1 MYASALSMSGRMSE
15 VEEKLQAAEAA
26 LQRVTQNQEPDA
38 KTRNLIG
45 HIAAIRALLAATQ
58 YQADTII
65 AQSQRA
71 LAYLH
76 PENTA
81 VRTATVWKMGIA
93 HHLRGDRAAAGQAY
107 AEAMANSEASGNII
121 IHIAAAVGLGQIQ
134 ELENQL
140 HLAAQ
145 TYRRVLQLVDEPLG
159 PSACNAY
166 FGLARISY
174 QWDELDAAQAHGRQS
189 LRLAQLIENTGQSV
203 ACEAFLARLKLA
215 RGEVDGAA
223 VMLNEA
229 DQTAR
234 RRNFVQQIPEIASA
248 RVLFLLQQGD
258 LETAVALA
266 KKHELPLSQARA
278 HLAGGEPDKA
288 LAALEP
294 WRRRAEARDW
304 ADERLKA
311 MVLGAAALQGQGEME
326 KALQLLAEA
335 LPLAEPGGFIRLFV
349 DEGPPMA
356 RLLYAALSRKIA
368 PAYVRR
374 LLAAFP
380 VTGSEAAAAAPSSSA
395 AAAASEWVEP
405 LSEREIEVLQLIAQ
419 GLTNREVADRLYLS
433 LHTVKTHAR
442 NIYAKLGV
450 KNRTEAVAKG
460 RGLGILSTS

>member
-1 MYASALSMSGRMSE
+1 
-15 VEEKLQAAEAA
+15 
-26 LQRVTQNQEPDA
+26 
-38 KTRNLIG
+38 
-45 HIAAIRALLAATQ
+45 
-58 YQADTII
+58 
-65 AQSQRA
+65 
-71 LAYLH
+71 
-76 PENTA
+76 
-81 VRTATVWKMGIA
+81 
-93 HHLRGDRAAAGQAY
+93 
-107 AEAMANSEASGNII
+107 
-121 IHIAAAVGLGQIQ
+121 
-134 ELENQL
+134 
-140 HLAAQ
+140 
-145 TYRRVLQLVDEPLG
+145 
-159 PSACNAY
+159 
-166 FGLARISY
+166 
-174 QWDELDAAQAHGRQS
+174 
-189 LRLAQLIENTGQSV
+189 V

-229 DQTAR
+229 NQTAR
-234 RRNFVQQIPEIASA
+234 RHNFAQQMPEIAAA
-248 RVLFLLQQGD
+248 RVLLLLRQGD
-258 LETAVALA
+258 LGTAVALA

-288 LAALEP
+288 LAVLEP

-380 VTGSEAAAAAPSSSA
+380 VTGSEAAAAPPSSSA
-395 AAAASEWVEP
+395 GDAASDWMEP

-419 GLTNREVADRLYLS
+419 GLTNQEVADRLYLS
-433 LHTVKTHAR
+433 LHTVKTHAC

-450 KNRTEAVAKG
+450 KNRTKAVAKG
-460 RGLGILSTS
+460 RRLGILSTS